1 VPPVLGNGVR
11 RILRIP
17 TGFPAEW
24 AGCRRAREVTVA
36 VIAGAARGSRRPRGD
51 RNRPGR
57 QTISGKKNV
66 PTTTPLNLPAL
77 KIGSRVR
84 STDDGDAGRIVWAN
98 TTSVKITWD
107 DGEQVT
113 WRRDSLAGRLIEI
126 IDADDQQGRN

>member
-1 VPPVLGNGVR
+1 M
-11 RILRIP
+11 
-17 TGFPAEW
+17 
-24 AGCRRAREVTVA
+24 
-36 VIAGAARGSRRPRGD
+36 
-51 RNRPGR
+51 
-57 QTISGKKNV
+57 
-66 PTTTPLNLPAL
+66 NLPAL